1 MGTQMQ
7 PNAATDGSAGSP
19 GEQRLRSTRV
29 LLTAVD
35 GYRITPATVVLR
47 KDRITEVLPHEPPQ
61 QGDDD
66 LGERLLAP
74 AFVDAH
80 THLALC
86 FMRGVDT
93 RRVRANLVEDLY
105 FHFESR
111 LSPGDVR
118 AFARMGAYESLLNGV
133 GFVWDHYYAGLEVAD
148 ALRETG
154 LCGAVAPTVQDL
166 AGPGKNQSER
176 ALRDTLDLAHS
187 SAYQGSGIV
196 AALGPHATD
205 TVSPAL
211 LRRIAELAES
221 EQLPVHLHV
230 AQSVDELRRVEA
242 REGRSPMALLQREGV
257 LTRPPHVLM
266 AHAIYASMADLQG
279 LVADR
284 HTLAFCPSSQAQFA
298 MPASLPHFERAGVR
312 WAVAS
317 DCASSNDSM
326 NLQKELRA
334 CVLAGATHATYHFAY
349 ASFMETGR
357 FAEAEAAAEA
367 RLEGAT
373 ELRAGLQV
381 ERLLSRVLELPGS
394 MHPHLAVGRIAPG
407 SLANLVCWDLSHPAF
422 FPAVDPLRGL
432 CLGDTAGAMYAL
444 WTRGQE
450 HGTRGDVARSIVQS
464 DAYRENQAEA
474 RARLTCLLA

>member
-1 MGTQMQ
+1 MQ
-7 PNAATDGSAGSP
+7 TTGAMDGSDGSAG
-19 GEQRLRSTRV
+19 ERRLRSTRV
-29 LLTAVD
+29 LLTGVD
-35 GYRITPATVVLR
+35 GYCITPATVVLR
-47 KDRITEVLPHEPPQ
+47 RDRITEVLPYEAPQ
-61 QGDDD
+61 PEDDD
-66 LGERLLAP
+66 LGERLLTP

-118 AFARMGAYESLLNGV
+118 AFSRMGAYESLLSGV

-154 LCGAVAPTVQDL
+154 LCGAVAPTVQDM
-166 AGPGKNQSER
+166 AGPGKSQPDR

-187 SAYQGSGIV
+187 AAYRETGIV
-196 AALGPHATD
+196 AAFGPHATD

-211 LRRIAELAES
+211 LRHIAELAES

-230 AQSVDELRRVEA
+230 AQSLDELRRIEA
-242 REGRSPMALLQREGV
+242 REGRSPMALLQREGI

-266 AHAIYASMADLQG
+266 AHAIYASMADLRG
-279 LVADR
+279 LDPDR
-284 HTLAFCPSSQAQFA
+284 HTVAFCPSSQAQFA

-334 CVLAGATHATYHFAY
+334 CVLAGATQATHHFAY
-349 ASFMETGR
+349 ASFLESGR
-357 FAEAEAAAEA
+357 FADAEVAAEV
-367 RLEGAT
+367 RLEGAA
-373 ELRAGLQV
+373 ELRVGLQV

-394 MHPHLAVGRIAPG
+394 MHPQLTVGRIAPG
-407 SLANLVCWDLSHPAF
+407 CLANLVCWDLQHPAF
-422 FPAVDPLRGL
+422 FPVVDPLRGL
-432 CLGDTAGAMYAL
+432 CLSDTAGAMYAL

-450 HGTRGDVARSIVQS
+450 RGMRGDVSRSIVQS
-464 DAYRENQAEA
+464 DAYRESHKEA
-474 RARLTCLLA
+474 RERLTRLLA